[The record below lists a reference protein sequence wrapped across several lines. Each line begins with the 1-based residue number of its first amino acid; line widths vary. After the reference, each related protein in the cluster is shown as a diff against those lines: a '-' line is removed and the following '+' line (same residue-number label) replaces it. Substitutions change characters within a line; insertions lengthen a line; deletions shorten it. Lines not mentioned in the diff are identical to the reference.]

1 MGIVDVLVPKGQ
13 GVVATETLIR
23 QQKRISHSYLAMNAA
38 RNLAQAVP
46 YEELLR
52 ITEVWVDTALALNEK
67 SLRTMGRLVKAQ
79 NRRAGT
85 GVA

>member
-1 MGIVDVLVPKGQ
+1 
-13 GVVATETLIR
+13 
-23 QQKRISHSYLAMNAA
+23 MNAA
-38 RNLAQAVP
+38 RNLAQSVP

-67 SLRTMGRLVKAQ
+67 SLRTMDRLVKAQ
-79 NRRAGT
+79 NRRVGM